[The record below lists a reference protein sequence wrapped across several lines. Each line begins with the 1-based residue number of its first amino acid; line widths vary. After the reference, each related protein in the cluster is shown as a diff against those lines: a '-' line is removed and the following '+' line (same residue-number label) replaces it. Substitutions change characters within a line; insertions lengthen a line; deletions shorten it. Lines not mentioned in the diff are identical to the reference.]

1 MLLPRLLVVAAA
13 AQHAAATPLSPS
25 YASSSSASKAYS
37 CAEAKEHDEIIFD
50 CGGEFISKARTPP
63 PHVAARG
70 RTHATTAAVTAR
82 LAVHPPLSRTRYIP
96 HWSQATAVS

>member
-1 MLLPRLLVVAAA
+1 MLLRRLLLVATA
-13 AQHAAATPLSPS
+13 AQHAAATPLAPS
-25 YASSSSASKAYS
+25 YTSASASKAYT